1 MGPLIP
7 PNLLVRPGT
16 MDLDPYRA
24 LSATLMRFFGLA
36 VIDAGHDAVV
46 VPGHVGTGHS
56 LVLAIPATLDGMR
69 TAMAWYAE
77 TAPELR
83 GRTVAVLVEHSP
95 DAALYRR
102 RAADS
107 LRAVGAQVHLLSYD
121 RSLAAGAPL
130 QPGLLARKTTYAVV
144 RIAAAALIVA
154 NDPSVR

>member
-1 MGPLIP
+1 MWVATG
-7 PNLLVRPGT
+7 LVDR
-16 MDLDPYRA
+16 LDWSRA
-24 LSATLMRFFGLA
+24 HRFFSETRWEPDTAGLMLA
-36 VIDAGHDAVV
+36 RLVV
-46 VPGHVGTGHS
+46 W
-56 LVLAIPATLDGMR
+56 LDGMR